1 MSDITPAR
9 AKQLSK
15 ALAITKPS
23 RSNGHVNVIE
33 LHADGSGLRVQIR
46 DNYLDL
52 FGVVT
57 LTDAPQP
64 VSVHQ
69 LSRDALTVWC
79 KTLKAKDAL
88 AVTVD
93 SFDGAVSL
101 TRNGLVTSALDGLI
115 VDTRGMIDTAAIT
128 DALTGVN
135 VPWDE
140 LPAVLLAAGNDETL
154 PALTGVSIR
163 YGDAGTARLAS
174 TDRYRMA
181 ITDADIMHYE
191 NHALVPAAWLGK
203 VTKQLGGGIMGLT
216 GEYVVVSDAAN
227 PSWLMG
233 ARLIDAE
240 YPRVDSLVRHDS
252 SIRLVFDSDRLRDAV
267 KLIAPAVPKNTPV
280 VLDLAAGVLRTRE
293 GDVTAPM
300 PAYEGDGDGLV
311 IGFNPAYLVDSLAGI
326 TGSVRFDMESG
337 NKPAII
343 TSDSTNTMRVQ
354 MPVRMATN

>member
-9 AKQLSK
+9 VKQLSK

-33 LHADGSGLRVQIR
+33 LHADASGLRVQIR
-46 DNYLDL
+46 DHYLGL

-57 LTDAPQP
+57 LSEEAQP
-64 VSVHQ
+64 VAIHQ

-79 KTLKAKDAL
+79 KAVKGKDAL

-93 SFDGAVSL
+93 TDSVSL
-101 TRNGLVTSALDGLI
+101 TRNGLVTSGLAADI
-115 VDTRGMIDTAAIT
+115 VDTSGMIDTVAISQ
-128 DALTGVN
+128 ALTGVN

-140 LPAVLLAAGNDETL
+140 LPAVLLAAGKDETL

-181 ITDADIMHYE
+181 ITDASIMHYE

-203 VTKQLGGGIMGLT
+203 VTKQLGGGILGLT
-216 GEYVVVSDAAN
+216 GEYVVVADSEDT
-227 PSWLMG
+227 SWLMG
-233 ARLIDAE
+233 SRLIDAE
-240 YPRVDSLVRHDS
+240 YPRVDSLVRDS
-252 SIRLVFDSDRLRDAV
+252 SPIGLVFDSAVLRDAV
-267 KLIAPAVPKNTPV
+267 KVIAPSIAKNNPL
-280 VLDLAAGVLRTRE
+280 VLDLAAGVLRTLE
-293 GDVTAPM
+293 GDVTAPI
-300 PAYEGDGDGLV
+300 PAYSGDSDGLV

-326 TGSVRFDMESG
+326 TGSVRFDMDSAA
-337 NKPAII
+337 KPAII
-343 TSDSTNTMRVQ
+343 TSESTDTTRVL
-354 MPVRMATN
+354 MPVRQR